1 MGGLEIGRYRPA
13 AASTLQ
19 YCWAGIALGFAFGI
33 GAAANSERLWKK
45 QEHPMLERAFAVVQH
60 EFEQECDSAVHSELL
75 HFFIQL
81 NSEAEFAKIRKDVC
95 GRSGIFT
102 ELVHQ

>member
-1 MGGLEIGRYRPA
+1 
-13 AASTLQ
+13 
-19 YCWAGIALGFAFGI
+19 
-33 GAAANSERLWKK
+33 
-45 QEHPMLERAFAVVQH
+45 MLERAFAVVQC